1 MAEQN
6 GTTFDDLVADNDRI
20 TAALRRAARDAALT
34 HARLG
39 RPLPEWRDGQ
49 VVWLT
54 PAEVFARY
62 GLDEHGNPPATAPR
76 PSA

>member
-1 MAEQN
+1 MTESN
-6 GTTFDDLVADNDRI
+6 GFSFDARLADNDMI
-20 TAALRRAARDAALT
+20 DAALKRAARDAALT

-39 RPLPEWRDGQ
+39 RPLPDWKDDK
-49 VVWLT
+49 VVWLS

-62 GLDEHGNPPATAPR
+62 GLDEHGNPPATSPP

>member
-1 MAEQN
+1 VPDHN
-6 GTTFDDLVADNDRI
+6 GTTFDAAIADNARI
-20 TAALRRAARDAALT
+20 DAALKRAARDAALT

-39 RPLPEWRDGQ
+39 RSLPEWRDGR
-49 VVWLT
+49 VVWLS

-62 GLDEHGNPPATAPR
+62 GLDENGREPATAPR

>member
-1 MAEQN
+1 VAEQN
-6 GTTFDDLVADNDRI
+6 GVAFDALIADNDRI
-20 TAALRRAARDAALT
+20 NAALLGAARDAALT

-39 RPLPEWRDGQ
+39 RPLPDWKDNK
-49 VVWLT
+49 VVWLS

-62 GLDEHGNPPATAPR
+62 GLDEHGNPPATSPP

>member
-6 GTTFDDLVADNDRI
+6 GTTFDALLADNDRI
-20 TAALRRAARDAALT
+20 DTALKGAARDAALT

-39 RPLPEWRDGQ
+39 RPLPEWTDGG
-49 VVWLT
+49 VVWLS

-62 GLDEHGNPPATAPR
+62 GLDEHGNPPATSPP

>member
-1 MAEQN
+1 MT
-6 GTTFDDLVADNDRI
+6 GTPTEPAVEYFDLDRM
-20 TAALRRAARDAALT
+20 TAAVQAAIREARLE

-39 RPLPEWRDGQ
+39 RPVCEGRNGQ

-54 PAEVFARY
+54 PAEVFAGY
-62 GLDEHGNPPATAPR
+62 GLDEHGNPPATSPR

>member
-1 MAEQN
+1 MAERN
-6 GTTFDDLVADNDRI
+6 GTTFDALLADNDRI
-20 TAALRRAARDAALT
+20 DAALKGAAREAALT

-39 RPLPEWRDGQ
+39 RTVPTWTNGG

-54 PAEVFARY
+54 PAQVFASY
-62 GLDEHGNPPATAPR
+62 GLDEHGNPPATSPR